1 MGCDSTEGPRITFW
15 QMRLLLFPVLWPR
28 DSNFTSLSLSLPIY
42 TMGLALPPLEAVM
55 AHPSTS
61 FHDGDTLLSFRLPDL
76 SSCWSLLP
84 EYTLRTHPLPL
95 SHPWG
100 LALRLPPQRNLWW
113 PSHHGSG
120 TFSGLPQGPMRP
132 SHPSQHIWHQAGS
145 IGTALRDLKA
155 VCILHARLGKKG
167 TPKLCVEC
175 NVFLPVF
182 TIFSYLQLLLSF
194 FLSQKPLRAQS
205 HCSFSCFLWQTDP
218 KLVLMVSASWCPYLC
233 AAPSLCVWVGIVTCF

>member
-1 MGCDSTEGPRITFW
+1 
-15 QMRLLLFPVLWPR
+15 
-28 DSNFTSLSLSLPIY
+28 
-42 TMGLALPPLEAVM
+42 M

-100 LALRLPPQRNLWW
+100 LALRLSPPRNLWW
-113 PSHHGSG
+113 PSHHGLG

-155 VCILHARLGKKG
+155 VCFLHTRLGKKG
-167 TPKLCVEC
+167 TPKMCVEC
-175 NVFLPVF
+175 NVFL
-182 TIFSYLQLLLSF
+182 TIHNLLLPSAPSSFLLSLPETPQGPEPLQLLL
-194 FLSQKPLRAQS
+194 LPMADR
-205 HCSFSCFLWQTDP
+205 P
-218 KLVLMVSASWCPYLC
+218 
-233 AAPSLCVWVGIVTCF
+233 